1 MPKPYDLL
9 KPSNLPDLGF
19 KVFRRT
25 LILSDKVAD
34 FQESIDMIL
43 QDMFKCNCVAESLAE
58 IAWRLFSTVKITIV
72 DVNVD

>member
-9 KPSNLPDLGF
+9 KPSNLSDLGF

-25 LILSDKVAD
+25 LIPSDKVAN
-34 FQESIDMIL
+34 FQVSIDMIL

-58 IAWRLFSTVKITIV
+58 IVWRLFGTVKITIV
-72 DVNVD
+72 DVDVN